1 MDGDR
6 KRDIERHVFSLGR
19 VSSHVHRLYE
29 EVEKTTV
36 FFSDLPIVLGYKD
49 GDREWGLCV

>member
-29 EVEKTTV
+29 EVKKTTV